1 MRTGKIVT
9 QNSQTFSFTRRTL
22 LLGTAQGG
30 VAAMLAARMGWLAIA
45 ENERYSLLAES
56 NRVQLTIIPPR
67 RGWIVDRFGKPI
79 AINRTDFRVDLIPN
93 QLHDAEAAIRE
104 LKQILALPPEE
115 IDRIHEDLAKAA
127 DYQPVQVASN
137 LDYERFAAVSLRTPE
152 MPGVVPASG
161 TARYYPT
168 GAAIAHLVG
177 YVGAA
182 SAADYEK
189 THDPLLVTPGFKVG
203 KDGLERTMESWL
215 RGKPGAKRSE
225 VTAHGK
231 LVRELTTRPE
241 TVGHTLQLTIDIGL
255 QEYAARRLG
264 PSSGSVVMLDTQTG
278 GILAMASMPAYDPNS
293 FSDGISHSEWDML
306 SANDHRPLINK
317 ILQGLYPPGSTVK
330 PMVALALL
338 EAGVD
343 PNQVVN
349 CSGRYRLGSAYFHCW
364 RHSGHGG
371 VDMRRA
377 IAQSCDI
384 YFYTMA
390 RLIGIDRIAATAR
403 ALGLGEE
410 FDLPMPSQRYGTVPD
425 TAWKARRYKG
435 ARWATADTLNATI
448 GQGYMLANPLQLAMM
463 AARIASGNAIVPR
476 LILNKRYPPQG
487 GPLAMDPAH
496 LAFVRS
502 AMSDV
507 VNGGGTAGSGRL
519 NLPGGELMGGKTGT
533 AQVRRISMAMR
544 AAGLTG
550 TEGMPWKYRDH
561 GLFVGFAPVQEPRYA
576 VSVVLEHGLHGAAG
590 APIAR
595 DLITWL
601 YDRKRA
607 EDRLAVLEEGWGGSI
622 ETRMAKKAYAWAHR
636 NDPEPVEK
644 PKPAADAT
652 TPAPPTGEADPE

>member
-137 LDYERFAAVSLRTPE
+137 LDYDGFAAVSLRTPD

-203 KDGLERTMESWL
+203 KDGLERTMEGWL

-241 TVGHTLQLTIDIGL
+241 TVGHTLQLTIDIVL
-255 QEYAARRLG
+255 QE
-264 PSSGSVVMLDTQTG
+264 
-278 GILAMASMPAYDPNS
+278 
-293 FSDGISHSEWDML
+293 
-306 SANDHRPLINK
+306 
-317 ILQGLYPPGSTVK
+317 
-330 PMVALALL
+330 
-338 EAGVD
+338 
-343 PNQVVN
+343 
-349 CSGRYRLGSAYFHCW
+349 
-364 RHSGHGG
+364 
-371 VDMRRA
+371 
-377 IAQSCDI
+377 
-384 YFYTMA
+384 
-390 RLIGIDRIAATAR
+390 
-403 ALGLGEE
+403 
-410 FDLPMPSQRYGTVPD
+410 
-425 TAWKARRYKG
+425 
-435 ARWATADTLNATI
+435 
-448 GQGYMLANPLQLAMM
+448 
-463 AARIASGNAIVPR
+463 
-476 LILNKRYPPQG
+476 
-487 GPLAMDPAH
+487 
-496 LAFVRS
+496 
-502 AMSDV
+502 
-507 VNGGGTAGSGRL
+507 
-519 NLPGGELMGGKTGT
+519 
-533 AQVRRISMAMR
+533 
-544 AAGLTG
+544 
-550 TEGMPWKYRDH
+550 
-561 GLFVGFAPVQEPRYA
+561 
-576 VSVVLEHGLHGAAG
+576 
-590 APIAR
+590 
-595 DLITWL
+595 
-601 YDRKRA
+601 
-607 EDRLAVLEEGWGGSI
+607 
-622 ETRMAKKAYAWAHR
+622 
-636 NDPEPVEK
+636 
-644 PKPAADAT
+644 
-652 TPAPPTGEADPE
+652 